1 MPFNGGTY
9 SYTWLVDEL
18 RTYNQNYSIE
28 FTTAIPYCIYQG
40 QQRIWRELK
49 DIGFEKV
56 TEINSFTPKVATVLK
71 PDNWNK
77 TISFIYGTVS
87 SPFINTI
94 ILYQRTYEFCIAYW
108 PNASLTDENNPPLF
122 YADHQFNRNLAT
134 GDAYSGFFISPT
146 PLLAYQYQLTY
157 LQRPNNITPSNPVNI
172 LTNRFPDLL
181 FYACNLEALS
191 YLKNDERIPVF
202 ESLYNRALQSANQ
215 QTQER
220 YSDRTS
226 KRDKD

>member
-1 MPFNGGTY
+1 MPFNGVNLTY
-9 SYTWLVDEL
+9 DDLANEL
-18 RTYNQNYSIE
+18 QIYNQNYSDE
-28 FTTAIPYCIYQG
+28 FTEAAIPYAILQG

-49 DIGFEKV
+49 DIGFEHST
-56 TEINSFTPKVATVLK
+56 TEGTFITDNAVIAK
-71 PDNWNK
+71 PANWNK
-77 TISFIYGTVS
+77 TISFTYGSVNS
-87 SPFINTI
+87 VFQNTTT
-94 ILYQRTYEFCIAYW
+94 LYLRTYEFCRSYW
-108 PNASLTDENNPPLF
+108 PNITSDPENPPLF
-122 YADHQFNRNLAT
+122 YADHGALNDPAT
-134 GDAYSGFFISPT
+134 NPYSRYFISPT
-146 PLLAYQYQLTY
+146 PDRNYKYQIVY
-157 LQRPNNITPSNPVNI
+157 LQRPDNITIANPTNI
-172 LTNRFPDLL
+172 LTERFPDLL